1 MKMNKKIAITKVLV
15 AIFAITT
22 LAAVISQSFSA
33 EAPNQSRYMPQYTA
47 TGEMIL
53 PPNNIWRDWVF
64 VGSPLTP
71 NALNG
76 GKAGFPGISQRLH
89 PTVGIRGIQENECI
103 P

>member
-71 NALNG
+71 TL
-76 GKAGFPGISQRLH
+76 
-89 PTVGIRGIQENECI
+89 
-103 P
+103 